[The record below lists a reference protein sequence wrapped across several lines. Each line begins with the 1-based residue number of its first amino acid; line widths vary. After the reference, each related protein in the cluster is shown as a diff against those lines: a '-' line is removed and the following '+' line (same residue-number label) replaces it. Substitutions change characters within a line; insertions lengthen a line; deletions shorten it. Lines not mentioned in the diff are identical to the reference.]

1 MQTPLA
7 SDIHEEI
14 PLRRIDGGCDTLQRA
29 ALSIAPQ
36 TTCGHINRLTPIC
49 MVRLQSFDISTPEAK
64 LALARATDDARSSM
78 GTFVSDTGV
87 SLRELHT
94 ADLLHPFLP

>member
-1 MQTPLA
+1 
-7 SDIHEEI
+7 
-14 PLRRIDGGCDTLQRA
+14 
-29 ALSIAPQ
+29 
-36 TTCGHINRLTPIC
+36 

-78 GTFVSDTGV
+78 GTFVSDIGV